1 MNGMQATR
9 YRRSIK
15 FWLWSFCL

>member
-1 MNGMQATR
+1 A

-15 FWLWSFCL
+15 FAQGKGTV